1 MELRMTDRSQQ
12 KRRANIILAI
22 VLGLVAAAFY
32 VGFIV
37 INAQGGGQ

>member
-1 MELRMTDRSQQ
+1 MTERPRD

-32 VGFIV
+32 VGFIYV
-37 INAQGGGQ
+37 TSQGGAN